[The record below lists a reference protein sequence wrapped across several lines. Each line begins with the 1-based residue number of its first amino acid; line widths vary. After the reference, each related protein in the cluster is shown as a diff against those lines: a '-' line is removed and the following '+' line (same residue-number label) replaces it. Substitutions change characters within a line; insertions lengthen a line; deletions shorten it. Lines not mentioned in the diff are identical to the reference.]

1 MNGNSL
7 SGRART
13 KLLRHQ
19 QQVGAHAHAL
29 RSSDR
34 MLAGTL
40 AACDAA
46 TQCEALAAH
55 LESVQE
61 LRVALQRLD
70 AFLESRIEHLCPPP
84 GGDRSDRA
92 DAAPEPT

>member
-1 MNGNSL
+1 MDGNSL

-19 QQVGAHAHAL
+19 QQVSAQSHAL

-46 TQCEALAAH
+46 TQCDALAAH
-55 LESVQE
+55 LECVQE
-61 LRVALQRLD
+61 LQVALHRLD
-70 AFLESRIEHLCPPP
+70 SFLASRIERLCAP
-84 GGDRSDRA
+84 DA
-92 DAAPEPT
+92 DALPGTASMAAD